1 MHILP
6 SQSLSGK
13 AYASF
18 LDFTKLYR
26 LVFFMVEAHNSDF
39 LRVPME
45 EFHFTSISPT
55 QKSEKRRFRSLRNSE
70 EQYRFITENA
80 TFSLEPQ
87 NKLRVSGIQKDHA

>member
-55 QKSEKRRFRSLRNSE
+55 QKSEKK
-70 EQYRFITENA
+70 A
-80 TFSLEPQ
+80 VLELE
-87 NKLRVSGIQKDHA
+87 KFGGAVSFYY